1 MTVFATC
8 EHHGLPL
15 GACPQCWDEERT
27 RLEKRLVEVTKERDA
42 ATQIADACCKPAM
55 EGLVQAEA
63 RLATLD
69 AALRKY
75 GRHVERC
82 AWGEMDKDGNPTLAC
97 TCGFATTLE
106 GRDDGKA

>member
-42 ATQIADACCKPAM
+42 ATQIA
-55 EGLVQAEA
+55 GV
-63 RLATLD
+63 
-69 AALRKY
+69 Y
-75 GRHVERC
+75 V
-82 AWGEMDKDGNPTLAC
+82 
-97 TCGFATTLE
+97 
-106 GRDDGKA
+106 